1 MAKKQK
7 GVTRTKLEEVNDSL
21 STAAQRIEANK
32 KYIYWAFGALMVI
45 VLLVM
50 GYIYG
55 VRNPNIQKAKDEIA
69 KADTYWMRGDTAQA
83 LTAYEKVFDA
93 YSNKPAERAALN
105 AAIILYEQGKY
116 AEAEKYLQKY
126 DPNGDLVG
134 PASQSL
140 LGDCLVNQNKLDKA
154 LEAFDRAIKL
164 SNDNAL
170 YTPFFLMKKA
180 TILHNQ
186 KKYAQEVE
194 VYQTIKDKYPQAS
207 LDVTKYLERAKALA
221 GK

>member
-7 GVTRTKLEEVNDSL
+7 AVTRTKLEEVNDSL

-32 KYIYWAFGALMVI
+32 KYIYWAFGAIMVV

-55 VRNPNIQKAKDEIA
+55 IRNPNINKAKDEIA
-69 KADTYWMRGDTAQA
+69 KADTYMLLGDTAQA
-83 LTAYEKVFDA
+83 LTGYKKVFDS

-105 AAIILYEQGKY
+105 AAGILYQQGKY
-116 AEAEKYLQKY
+116 EEAVKYLHKY
-126 DPNGDLVG
+126 DPEGDLVG

-140 LGDCLVNQNKLDKA
+140 MGDCYVNMNKLDKA
-154 LEAFDRAIKL
+154 LEAFDRAIKM
-164 SNDNAL
+164 SNDNPL
-170 YTPFFLMKKA
+170 FTPYFLMKKA
-180 TILHNQ
+180 TILHKQ
-186 KKYAQEVE
+186 KQYAQEADI
-194 VYQTIKDKYPQAS
+194 YQTIKDKYPQAS
-207 LDVTKYLERAKALA
+207 LDVTKYLEHAKALA